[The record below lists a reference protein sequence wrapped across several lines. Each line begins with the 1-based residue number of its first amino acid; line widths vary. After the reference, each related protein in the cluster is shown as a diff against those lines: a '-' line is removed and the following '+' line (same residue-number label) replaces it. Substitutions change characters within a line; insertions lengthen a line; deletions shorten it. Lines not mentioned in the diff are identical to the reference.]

1 MDEYRVSRD
10 DREVMSSQD
19 GPLAQRGIAVLSDRD
34 MDIRSKAATEIIN
47 QPPTQVLPYGPI
59 NIAAIDQSFNVSNIP
74 LNTSQHFNHPVD
86 THS

>member
-1 MDEYRVSRD
+1 
-10 DREVMSSQD
+10 
-19 GPLAQRGIAVLSDRD
+19 